1 MYMEETAAQNIIR
14 VVGILTAILSGQE
27 DEAYSMVLEGDPT
40 ELFSALTGLLLS
52 TLNTVAE
59 REGKDVQ
66 DYLQELGITAARSL

>member
-66 DYLQELGITAARSL
+66 DYLQELGIAAARSL

>member
-1 MYMEETAAQNIIR
+1 MEETAAQNIIR
-14 VVGILTAILSGQE
+14 VVGILTAILSNQE

-59 REGKDVQ
+59 REGKNVQ